1 MYKFE
6 ITVRIIL
13 DKKRI
18 LNNQS
23 DSIYLKKKK
32 NHRTLSNI
40 MQSILKVKKKKK

>member
-32 NHRTLSNI
+32 KAKS
-40 MQSILKVKKKKK
+40 LK